1 MSGVPDSG
9 LRLHFG
15 PDAIRQ
21 HFDADIREDYQ
32 RVAEASDDVLREV
45 GWAAL
50 NNDELYRVF
59 HEVLVSAAAEMGL
72 IE

>member
-32 RVAEASDDVLREV
+32 RVAEASDDALRAVAEV
-45 GWAAL
+45 AL
-50 NNDELYRVF
+50 ADDRLYMVF